1 MTIPPL
7 QITDT
12 GIKAPP
18 TNEVIDGV
26 WEMFKKAF
34 GKDMNTAMNTPQG
47 QLVTSL
53 AAIITDERNQMI
65 NLLNQFDPRY
75 AQGIWQDGLGYIYF
89 MTRKHATHSS
99 VEIVLTGL
107 AGTTIAA
114 GTLFNDVNGNTW
126 QTTQKTIIGN
136 DGSATAHALCTRSG
150 IVEAAPDTITTI
162 PKAISGLD
170 RITNP
175 YAAIAGVNE
184 ESRIDFEKR
193 RYASVAINSK
203 NTNAST
209 YGAVADLADVK
220 DVFVIDNPTDETIRV
235 GATNYP
241 VIRNSILV
249 SVIGGDDKTIART
262 ILTKAGSG
270 CSFNGNTECV
280 IADTENFPVRPPTYK
295 VKFLR
300 PALVPVFFQV
310 TVADRDLLSYQDSEA
325 VKEAII
331 KAFSSGTAKAT
342 IGQPIIASKFICPVA
357 AAIPHLSIVS
367 LKISKEQENWL
378 DMLNIGV
385 DEFPTTTTYQIKIV

>member
-12 GIKAPP
+12 GITAPP

-34 GKDMNTAMNTPQG
+34 GKDINTAMNTPQG

-114 GTLFNDVNGNTW
+114 GTLFNDVNGNAW

-136 DGSATAHALCTRSG
+136 DGCATAHALCTRSG

-249 SVIGGDDKTIART
+249 AVIGGDDETIART

-280 IADTENFPVRPPTYK
+280 IADTENFPIRPPTYK

-342 IGQPIIASKFICPVA
+342 IGQPVIASKFICPVA
-357 AAIPHLSIVS
+357 AAISHLSIVS

>member
-18 TNEVIDGV
+18 TNEIIDGV

-34 GKDMNTAMNTPQG
+34 GKDINTAMNTPQG

-89 MTRKHATHSS
+89 MTRKQATHSS

-184 ESRIDFEKR
+184 ESRIDFERR
-193 RYASVAINSK
+193 RYASVAVNSK

-209 YGAVADLADVK
+209 YGVVADLADVK

-249 SVIGGDDKTIART
+249 SVMGGDDETIART

-342 IGQPIIASKFICPVA
+342 IGQPVIASKFICPVA

>member
-1 MTIPPL
+1 MNIPTL
-7 QITDT
+7 QITDK
-12 GIKAPP
+12 GIIAP
-18 TNEVIDGV
+18 TTDEVISSL
-26 WEMFKKAF
+26 WEMFKSVF
-34 GKDMNTAMNTPQG
+34 GKELNTALNTPQG

-170 RITNP
+170 RVTNP

-184 ESRIDFEKR
+184 ESRIDFERR

-220 DVFVIDNPTDETIRV
+220 DVFVIDNPTDETIHV

-249 SVIGGDDKTIART
+249 AVIGGDDETIART

>member
-12 GIKAPP
+12 GITAPP

-34 GKDMNTAMNTPQG
+34 GKDINTAMNTPQG

-184 ESRIDFEKR
+184 ESRIDFERR
-193 RYASVAINSK
+193 RYASVAVNSK

-220 DVFVIDNPTDETIRV
+220 DVYVIDNPTDETIRV

-249 SVIGGDDKTIART
+249 SVMGGDDETIART

-280 IADTENFPVRPPTYK
+280 IADTENFPIRPPTYK

-310 TVADRDLLSYQDSEA
+310 TVANRDLLSYQDSEA

-342 IGQPIIASKFICPVA
+342 IGQPVIASKFICPVA

>member
-1 MTIPPL
+1 MTIRPL

-12 GIKAPP
+12 GITAPP

-34 GKDMNTAMNTPQG
+34 GKDINTAMNTPQG

-75 AQGIWQDGLGYIYF
+75 AQGIWQDGFGYIYF
-89 MTRKHATHSS
+89 MTRKQATHSS

-114 GTLFNDVNGNTW
+114 GTLFNDVNGNAW

-136 DGSATAHALCTRSG
+136 DGCATAHALCTRSG

-184 ESRIDFEKR
+184 ESRIDFERR
-193 RYASVAINSK
+193 RYASVAVNSK

-249 SVIGGDDKTIART
+249 SVMGGDDETIART

-280 IADTENFPVRPPTYK
+280 IADTENFPIRPPTYK

-325 VKEAII
+325 VKDAII

-342 IGQPIIASKFICPVA
+342 IGQPVIASKFICPVA

>member
-12 GIKAPP
+12 GITAPP

-53 AAIITDERNQMI
+53 AAIITDERNKMI
-65 NLLNQFDPRY
+65 DLLNQFDPRY

-249 SVIGGDDKTIART
+249 SVMGGDDETIART

-280 IADTENFPVRPPTYK
+280 IADTENFPIRPPTYK

-342 IGQPIIASKFICPVA
+342 IGQPVIASKFICPVA

>member
-1 MTIPPL
+1 MTIPTL
-7 QITDT
+7 QITDA

-34 GKDMNTAMNTPQG
+34 GKDINTAMNTPQG

-107 AGTTIAA
+107 TGTTIAA

-136 DGSATAHALCTRSG
+136 DGCATAHALCTRSG

-249 SVIGGDDKTIART
+249 SVMGGDDEIIART

-342 IGQPIIASKFICPVA
+342 IGQPVIASKFICPVA

>member
-12 GIKAPP
+12 GITAPP

-34 GKDMNTAMNTPQG
+34 GKDINTAMNTPQG

-114 GTLFNDVNGNTW
+114 GTLFNDVNGNAW

-136 DGSATAHALCTRSG
+136 DGCATAHALCTRSG

-249 SVIGGDDKTIART
+249 AVIGGDDETIART

-280 IADTENFPVRPPTYK
+280 IADTENFPIRPPTYK

-310 TVADRDLLSYQDSEA
+310 TVANRDLLSYQDSEA

-342 IGQPIIASKFICPVA
+342 IGQPVIASKFICPVA

>member
-12 GIKAPP
+12 GIIAPP

-34 GKDMNTAMNTPQG
+34 GKDINTAMNTPQG

-114 GTLFNDVNGNTW
+114 GTLFNDVNGNAW

-136 DGSATAHALCTRSG
+136 DGCATAHALCTRSG

-249 SVIGGDDKTIART
+249 AVIGGDDDTIART

-342 IGQPIIASKFICPVA
+342 IGQPVIASKFICPVA
-357 AAIPHLSIVS
+357 AAISHLSIVS

>member
-18 TNEVIDGV
+18 TNEIIDGV

-34 GKDMNTAMNTPQG
+34 GKDINTAMNTPQG

-107 AGTTIAA
+107 TGTTIAA

-136 DGSATAHALCTRSG
+136 DGCATAHALCTRSG
-150 IVEAAPDTITTI
+150 IVDAAPDTITTI

-184 ESRIDFEKR
+184 ESRIDFERR
-193 RYASVAINSK
+193 RYASVAVNSK

-220 DVFVIDNPTDETIRV
+220 DVFVIDNPTDETIQV

-249 SVIGGDDKTIART
+249 AVIGGDDETIART

-280 IADTENFPVRPPTYK
+280 IADTENFPVRPPIYK

-325 VKEAII
+325 IKEAII

-342 IGQPIIASKFICPVA
+342 IGQPVIASKFICPVA

>member
-18 TNEVIDGV
+18 TNEIIDGV

-34 GKDMNTAMNTPQG
+34 GKDINTAMNTPQG

-107 AGTTIAA
+107 TGTTIAA

-136 DGSATAHALCTRSG
+136 DGCATAHALCTRSG

-220 DVFVIDNPTDETIRV
+220 DVFVIDNPTDETIQV

-249 SVIGGDDKTIART
+249 SVMGGDDETIART

-342 IGQPIIASKFICPVA
+342 IGQPVIASKFICPVA

>member
-193 RYASVAINSK
+193 RYASVAVNSK

-249 SVIGGDDKTIART
+249 AVIGGDDETIART

-280 IADTENFPVRPPTYK
+280 IADTENFPIRPPTYK

-325 VKEAII
+325 VKDAII

-385 DEFPTTTTYQIKIV
+385 DEFPTTTTYQIKII

>member
-18 TNEVIDGV
+18 TNEIIDGV

-34 GKDMNTAMNTPQG
+34 GKDINTAMNTPQG

-107 AGTTIAA
+107 TGTTIAA

-136 DGSATAHALCTRSG
+136 DGCATAHALCTRSG
-150 IVEAAPDTITTI
+150 IVDAAPDTITTI

-184 ESRIDFEKR
+184 ESRIDFERR
-193 RYASVAINSK
+193 RYASVAVNSK

-220 DVFVIDNPTDETIRV
+220 DVFVIDNPTDETIQV

-249 SVIGGDDKTIART
+249 AVIGGDDETIART

-280 IADTENFPVRPPTYK
+280 IADTENFPIRPPTYK

-342 IGQPIIASKFICPVA
+342 IGQSIIASKFICPVA

>member
-26 WEMFKKAF
+26 WEMFKNAF

-89 MTRKHATHSS
+89 MTRKQATHSS

-184 ESRIDFEKR
+184 ESRIDFERR
-193 RYASVAINSK
+193 RYASVAVNSK

-209 YGAVADLADVK
+209 YGVVADLADVK

-249 SVIGGDDKTIART
+249 SVMGGDDETIART

-280 IADTENFPVRPPTYK
+280 IADTENFPIRPPTYK

-325 VKEAII
+325 VKDAII

-342 IGQPIIASKFICPVA
+342 IGQPVIASKFICPVA

>member
-26 WEMFKKAF
+26 WEMFKNAF
-34 GKDMNTAMNTPQG
+34 GKDINTAMNTPQG

-114 GTLFNDVNGNTW
+114 GTLFNDVNGNAW

-136 DGSATAHALCTRSG
+136 DGCATAHALCTRSG
-150 IVEAAPDTITTI
+150 IVDAAPDTITTI

-170 RITNP
+170 RVTNP

-249 SVIGGDDKTIART
+249 AVIGGDDETIART

-270 CSFNGNTECV
+270 CSFNGNTECM

-342 IGQPIIASKFICPVA
+342 IGQPVIASKFICPVA

-385 DEFPTTTTYQIKIV
+385 DEFPKTTTYQIKIV

>member
-1 MTIPPL
+1 MNIPTL
-7 QITDT
+7 QITDK
-12 GIKAPP
+12 GIIAP
-18 TNEVIDGV
+18 TTDEVINSL
-26 WEMFKKAF
+26 WEMFKSVF
-34 GKDMNTAMNTPQG
+34 GKELNTALNTPQG

-75 AQGIWQDGLGYIYF
+75 AQGIWQDALGHIYF
-89 MTRKHATHSS
+89 MTRKQGTHAN
-99 VEIVLTGL
+99 VELLLTGL
-107 AGTTIAA
+107 AGTVIKV
-114 GTLFNDVNGNTW
+114 GTSFSDDNGRIW
-126 QTTQKTIIGN
+126 QLTHDAIIDASGHII
-136 DGSATAHALCTRSG
+136 AHAICTEAGLIS
-150 IVEAAPDTITTI
+150 AAPETITGI

-170 RITNP
+170 RVTNP

-249 SVIGGDDKTIART
+249 SVMGGDDETIART

-342 IGQPIIASKFICPVA
+342 IGQPVIASKFICPVA

-378 DMLNIGV
+378 DMFNIGV

>member
-34 GKDMNTAMNTPQG
+34 GKDINTAMNTPQG

-107 AGTTIAA
+107 TGTTIAA

-150 IVEAAPDTITTI
+150 IVDAAPDTITTI

-184 ESRIDFEKR
+184 ESRIDFERR
-193 RYASVAINSK
+193 RYASVAVNSK

-220 DVFVIDNPTDETIRV
+220 DVFVIDNPTDETIQV

-249 SVIGGDDKTIART
+249 AVIGGDDETIART

-280 IADTENFPVRPPTYK
+280 IADTENFPIRPPTYK

-342 IGQPIIASKFICPVA
+342 IGQPVIASKFICPVA

>member
-12 GIKAPP
+12 GITAPP

-114 GTLFNDVNGNTW
+114 GTLFNDVNGNAW

-136 DGSATAHALCTRSG
+136 DGCATARALCTRSG
-150 IVEAAPDTITTI
+150 IVDAAPDTITTI

-184 ESRIDFEKR
+184 ESRIDFERR
-193 RYASVAINSK
+193 RYASVAVNSK

-249 SVIGGDDKTIART
+249 AVIGGDDETIART

-280 IADTENFPVRPPTYK
+280 IADTENFPIRPPTYK

-325 VKEAII
+325 VKDAII

-342 IGQPIIASKFICPVA
+342 IGQPVVASKFICPVA